1 MWRLPAPIS
10 DCAIWRSLER
20 AVQRRPAIYIYPPG
34 RRHTMLIIGHRG
46 ARALAP
52 ENTLPALLKGMAC
65 ADLVEIDVRLTGD
78 EIPVAIHDATV
89 DRTTDG
95 TGPVKGYT
103 IEELKRLDAGEGEAI
118 PTLREVLDLV
128 HGQMGLIV
136 EIKEPGTEAIV
147 VSVLMD
153 RMPQRLILI
162 SFNPES
168 VAMVKRLLPGVRA
181 GLIST
186 AEVDDPVGLARRVQA
201 DLILP
206 RWDRLSREVVERA
219 HGAGLSVIPG
229 TLNTEDD
236 LDEAVR
242 LGVNGF
248 ATDDPCAARRYLEE
262 RRG

>member
-1 MWRLPAPIS
+1 
-10 DCAIWRSLER
+10 
-20 AVQRRPAIYIYPPG
+20 
-34 RRHTMLIIGHRG
+34 MLIIGHRG

-65 ADLVEIDVRLTGD
+65 ADLVEIDVRLTRD

-242 LGVNGF
+242 LGVDGF

-262 RRG
+262 RTG